1 MVFQLMELQELYL
14 LPLVISNLYLVL
26 FSALFAYTFL
36 HDVPDF
42 HKSIL

>member
-14 LPLVISNLYLVL
+14 LPLVIANLYLV
-26 FSALFAYTFL
+26 FFPALFDYTFL

-42 HKSIL
+42 QKSIL